1 MLIIP
6 FYLKRA
12 NKMETKQERKLT
24 RAEFEK
30 MASEMRG
37 LVGDKLKNHRD
48 GDAERLLLSKKL

>member
-1 MLIIP
+1 MTYNVTVP
-6 FYLKRA
+6 Q
-12 NKMETKQERKLT
+12 METKQERKLT